1 MLCIDWKD
9 DYPVEI
15 LGSEFD
21 SDYSRLEVLLLP
33 CNYLHTMLGYQGD
46 SISDECV
53 GSLEEQIKY
62 LGPSHFFIYMNQEQL
77 NPYKYE
83 DQTITRFSELKNL

>member
-53 GSLEEQIKY
+53 GSLEE
-62 LGPSHFFIYMNQEQL
+62 
-77 NPYKYE
+77 
-83 DQTITRFSELKNL
+83 